1 MTRMRGREQLA
12 QGAKQRASRLLMAR
26 MRTDT
31 CEAAIRT
38 RSGGMAIMEL
48 RRYFDDVE
56 ARIDEAQERRIAAE
70 WLEFCALR
78 CTDEFFSP
86 ARSPAPSRIDW
97 PQVCI
102 NAAFGD
108 MELMLYL
115 QLRGVSDML
124 SAGSGLMLGVR
135 ANYGTCIIPSMFGAE
150 VFPLPDKADT
160 LPGALPLKGG
170 VDALRDIA
178 ESRQIDYERGL
189 APRVFE
195 FGERWQEA
203 VRDYPRISAHVHLYN
218 PDLQGPFALADMLA
232 GSGIY
237 YALYDEPEMILSA
250 LEHMTD
256 VYLDFTRRWQAK
268 HPPYDAL
275 HSIEWGLMHRGH
287 TMLRNDAIVNLSPA
301 MYREFAMPYDA
312 RVFAELGG
320 GMHFC
325 GRGDHYMA
333 DACAIPGLSCINMS
347 QPELNDMNKIY
358 AATIEQG
365 KLIVGMPAA
374 EITRA
379 GMCGQR
385 LLGRVQSSAAQSA
398 YRA

>member
-1 MTRMRGREQLA
+1 M
-12 QGAKQRASRLLMAR
+12 
-26 MRTDT
+26 
-31 CEAAIRT
+31 I
-38 RSGGMAIMEL
+38 EL
-48 RRYFDDVE
+48 KRYFDDVE
-56 ARIDEAQERRIAAE
+56 ARIDQAQERRIAGE
-70 WLEFCALR
+70 WLDFCALR

-86 ARSPAPSRIDW
+86 ARRPAPSRIEW
-97 PQVCI
+97 PHVCI
-102 NAAFGD
+102 NAAFDD

-115 QLRGVSDML
+115 QLKGVSDML
-124 SAGSGLMLGVR
+124 AAGSGLMLSVR

-150 VFPLPDKADT
+150 VFPLPDDADT

-170 VDALRDIA
+170 VDALRNIA
-178 ESRQIDYERGL
+178 ETREIDYGRGL

-203 VRDYPRISAHVHLYN
+203 VRGYPKIRAHVHLYN

-232 GSGIY
+232 GSSIY
-237 YALYDEPEMILSA
+237 YALYDEPEVILSA

-256 VYLDFTRRWQAK
+256 VYLDFTRRWQAQ
-268 HPPYDAL
+268 HPPYDEL
-275 HSIEWGLMHRGH
+275 HSVEWGLMHRGH

-333 DACAIPGLSCINMS
+333 DACALPGLSCINMS
-347 QPELNDMNKIY
+347 QPELNDMDKIY
-358 AATIEQG
+358 AATIERG
-365 KLIVGMPAA
+365 KPIVGMPAA
-374 EITRA
+374 EISRA
-379 GMCGQR
+379 GMCGRR
-385 LLGRVQSSAAQSA
+385 LMGRVQSGASLSA
-398 YRA
+398 YMAKKDV